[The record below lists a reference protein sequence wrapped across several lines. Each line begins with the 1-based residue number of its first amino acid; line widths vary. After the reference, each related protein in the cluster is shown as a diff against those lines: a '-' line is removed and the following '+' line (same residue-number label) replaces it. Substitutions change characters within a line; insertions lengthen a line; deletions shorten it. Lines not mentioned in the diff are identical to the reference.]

1 MNNNNAT
8 FRIQSFSL
16 TDKGRRPNN
25 EDFVALFE
33 PSDTQERK
41 ASGCIYIVAD
51 GVGGAE
57 IGERAS
63 KYAAEKVVYEYL
75 KHPEVEP
82 SKRLKQI
89 MSQVNRDIF
98 NYADGKDIRMAT
110 TMSVAVVFD
119 NSLIAANVGDSRV
132 YLIRGKDVRQ
142 VTRDH
147 SLVGELVRGGSMT
160 EAEAMKSKMKNRITR
175 SIGGNEDVRV
185 DVFDPIPLQPDDRIV
200 LCTDGLTRYAMKK
213 DFLQMAVT
221 GTAKK
226 ITTDLVAFAKKK
238 GHGGADNISVITVIY
253 EPSTNL
259 ETMAQH
265 PSRPIKPEPW
275 EVMQTDLGLKSK
287 KTSDF
292 KSWAFW
298 SLLILGA
305 FAVLAMMIIYLLGY
319 FPSPVLTPTN
329 TATVTSTVIVEP
341 TVTFTQDT
349 PTIQITQDNQ
359 LPTSLPPVLGKINS
373 QSASVDVYDHPSM
386 DTSFAKYLT
395 VLLPGNDV
403 VLTGMYF
410 SGSRGWYLVGF
421 STATGGEQFGWVLAD
436 KVEVTQGDIVNLP
449 TLDYSGVVITP
460 SPVPSFT
467 SAPSP
472 VPLPTATPEPVV
484 NCVYTITSGDLLEN
498 IASRFGLG
506 GDNYPQIICAD
517 ASTDNCDLSNTLN
530 IQPGWRIIIPGVN
543 SSICTQNGGQP
554 Q

>member
-75 KHPEVEP
+75 KHPEIEP
-82 SKRLKQI
+82 GKRLKQI

-110 TMSVAVVFD
+110 TMSVAVVFN

-132 YLIRGKDVRQ
+132 YLIRDKDIRQ

-185 DVFDPIPLQPDDRIV
+185 DVFDPIPLQPDDRII

-213 DFLQMAVT
+213 DFLQMALT
-221 GTAKK
+221 GTAKQ

-238 GHGGADNISVITVIY
+238 GHGGADNITVITVIY

-265 PSRPIKPEPW
+265 LSRPIKPEPW

-287 KTSDF
+287 KTLDF

-305 FAVLAMMIIYLLGY
+305 FAVLAMMIIYILGY
-319 FPSPVLTPTN
+319 FPSPVSTPIN
-329 TATVTSTVIVEP
+329 TATVPSTTVIVEP
-341 TVTFTQDT
+341 AFTQGT
-349 PTIQITQDNQ
+349 PTMQITQDNQ
-359 LPTSLPPVLGKINS
+359 PPTSLPPVLGKINS
-373 QSASVDVYDHPSM
+373 QSASADVYDHPSM
-386 DTSFAKYLT
+386 DTNYAK
-395 VLLPGNDV
+395 LLAVILPEDDI
-403 VLTGMYF
+403 VLTGVYYT
-410 SGSRGWYLVGF
+410 GSRGWYLIGF
-421 STATGGEQFGWVLAD
+421 STATSGEQFGWVLAD
-436 KVEVTQGDIVNLP
+436 EVEVTQGDIVTLP
-449 TLDYSGVVITP
+449 TLDYNGDVITP
-460 SPVPSFT
+460 SPVPLS
-467 SAPSP
+467 
-472 VPLPTATPEPVV
+472 TATPEPVMS
-484 NCVYTITSGDLLEN
+484 CVYTITSGDLLEN
-498 IASRFGLG
+498 IASRFGIG
-506 GDNYPQIICAD
+506 GDNYLQITCAD
-517 ASTDNCDLSNTLN
+517 SSADKCDLSNPLN
-530 IQPGWRIIIPGVN
+530 IQPGWRIIISGVN
-543 SSICTQNGGQP
+543 GGICTQNGGQP